1 MTNAK
6 DKKWGPSFPEPIDRV
21 IALADDEL
29 ETYVQER
36 NLGVIVSDCTLEKPA
51 LFWTDQNNVYLR
63 INWSLWARVSSSNK
77 EHIAA
82 ICRLGLCQVAYSFLN
97 SSGIVTAPVH
107 HVKEI
112 PNFQSMSASALYE
125 FREMPRTD
133 MICEEALDQ
142 NSEKTA
148 CSLLDFATLI
158 AEKTTYLVLDLATFE
173 TRGTDEVPD
182 LGDNKCRTTELWLRR
197 IEPGTFMMGSPETE
211 NSRVSYSEEQHK
223 VTIEKPFYIGIF
235 PVTQK
240 QYSMIVHDN
249 PSEYTGPTRPVENV
263 SFDMVRGDYS
273 DGSVM
278 KNDRIAP
285 QSFLGVLRCLT
296 HLSFDLP
303 TEAQWEYA
311 CRAGT
316 TTAWNDG
323 SDITDFESCHNLDL
337 LGRYAKNKL
346 KSEAH
351 TQVGSYLPNAWGLY
365 DMHGNVCEWCL
376 DWYKDSMGGIP
387 LYDDDGEIIFIAK
400 HPRSRV
406 LRGGSWDDL
415 ACECRSAFRGLCYG
429 EPPNQATSRFGFRL
443 VLNL

>member
-1 MTNAK
+1 MAK
-6 DKKWGPSFPEPIDRV
+6 SKKVIDWAPSFPEPKDKV
-21 IALADDEL
+21 IFLNGEEL

-36 NLGVIVSDCTLEKPA
+36 TPGVIVSDMGLEKPA
-51 LFWTDQNNVYLR
+51 LFWTDHDNVYLR
-63 INWSLWARVSSSNK
+63 INWALWAKVSSSNK
-77 EHIAA
+77 EHIAK
-82 ICRLGLCQVAYSFLN
+82 ICSLGRCQIAHTFLN
-97 SSGIVTAPVH
+97 TSDLLTTPVH
-107 HVKEI
+107 HVKKI
-112 PNFQSMSASALYE
+112 PDFKILISTHKYGWMG
-125 FREMPRTD
+125 EMPD
-133 MICEEALDQ
+133 IDKMWEEEPAK
-142 NSEKTA
+142 NIGETA
-148 CSLLDFATLI
+148 
-158 AEKTTYLVLDLATFE
+158 YLVLDLETFE
-173 TRGTDEVPD
+173 SRGTDIGPD
-182 LGDNKCRTTELWLRR
+182 LRDNKCRTTELWLRR
-197 IEPGTFMMGSPETE
+197 IEPGTFMMGSPEKE
-211 NSRVSYSEEQHK
+211 DPRVAYSEEQHK

-249 PSEYTGPTRPVENV
+249 PSEFKGPTRPVENV
-263 SFDMVRGDYS
+263 SFDMIRGDYP
-273 DGSVM
+273 DRTTPEE
-278 KNDRIAP
+278 DRIAP
-285 QSFLGVLRCLT
+285 YSFLAMLRCLT
-296 HLSFDLP
+296 ELPFDLP

-311 CRAGT
+311 CRART
-316 TTAWNDG
+316 KTAWNDG
-323 SDITDFESCHNLDL
+323 SGITGVESCRNLDM
-337 LGRYAKNKL
+337 LGRYAKNRL

-406 LRGGSWDDL
+406 LRGGSWADL